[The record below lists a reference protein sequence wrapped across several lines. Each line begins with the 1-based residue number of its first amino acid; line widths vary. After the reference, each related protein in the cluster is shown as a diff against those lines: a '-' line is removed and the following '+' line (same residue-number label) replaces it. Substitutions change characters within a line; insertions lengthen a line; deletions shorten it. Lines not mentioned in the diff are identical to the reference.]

1 MKETTARPESAGA
14 PPPADAAVSPATDP
28 TIADRRAARLSRVGD
43 YQTRTLAQE
52 DALLAN
58 LGSIN
63 SGLMCVALW
72 LDETIKQ
79 ALESG
84 PRSVERLRRI
94 LPAIDTHLRVSR
106 QVERFAGLELR
117 AAASRRANQA
127 PPAGVRQDASSA
139 VEPKQSEEPLRS
151 EELAS

>member
-14 PPPADAAVSPATDP
+14 PPPADAAIPPATDP

-52 DALLAN
+52 DPLLAN

-79 ALESG
+79 TPTAPTRWCFLAAWAVRTLSFS
-84 PRSVERLRRI
+84 PSATPCRF
-94 LPAIDTHLRVSR
+94 PARTKSC
-106 QVERFAGLELR
+106 RF
-117 AAASRRANQA
+117 SRR
-127 PPAGVRQDASSA
+127 RSA
-139 VEPKQSEEPLRS
+139 VARTPEM
-151 EELAS
+151 